1 MFVTTNTSCAS
12 TSRLS
17 KRIGDQSR
25 ARANEFSS
33 EPLSLNKADLVG
45 DCLPK
50 KPRRAMPS
58 TSTEEQLARLLRD
71 VVPTSPFYSRKF
83 AGLATNEFSKLP
95 FTVKAD
101 LVRDQLDNPP
111 YGSTLTLPRGN
122 YCRLHQS
129 SGTSTGRPLRWLD
142 TPDSWDWMLGCW
154 HAMFA
159 QLELKRSDIFFFPF
173 SFGPFLG
180 FWTAFEAASRAGY
193 LSLPGGGLSSTA
205 RLRFLLEQR
214 ATVICCTPT
223 YALHLAELAASEG
236 LDLAGSSVR
245 MLIVAGEPGG
255 GIPETR
261 KRIEEVWGARVYDH
275 YGLTEVGP
283 SAIEATDT
291 PGDLVMLESHYV
303 TEVIDP
309 ATGLPVAEGE
319 PGELVLTNL
328 GRLGSPLIRYRT
340 GDVVRAKRDERGR
353 LLLIGGILGRTDD
366 MIHLRGNNVY
376 PSAIEAVIRR
386 FPAISEFRITVDRTG
401 PLTDLGIEIEPA
413 PGQNQGDLRESVSR
427 EIRDA
432 LLFRADVSVV
442 SPGTLPR
449 YEMKAKRVV
458 VKQ

>member
-1 MFVTTNTSCAS
+1 M
-12 TSRLS
+12 
-17 KRIGDQSR
+17 
-25 ARANEFSS
+25 
-33 EPLSLNKADLVG
+33 P
-45 DCLPK
+45 P
-50 KPRRAMPS
+50 PS
-58 TSTEEQLARLLRD
+58 TDDRLAHLLAD
-71 VVPTSPFYSRKF
+71 VVPQSPFYARKF
-83 AGLATNEFSKLP
+83 AGLRPGPDTFRQLP

-101 LVRDQLDNPP
+101 LVRDQLDHPP
-111 YGSTLTLPRGN
+111 YGSVLTLPFEA

-142 TPDSWDWMLGCW
+142 TPESWNWLLDCW
-154 HAMFA
+154 SALFA
-159 QLELKRSDIFFFPF
+159 RLDLNKSDIFFFPF

-180 FWTAFEAASRAGY
+180 FWTAFEAAARDGY
-193 LSLPGGGLSSTA
+193 LCLPGGGLSSTA
-205 RLRFLLEQR
+205 RLRFLLDHR

-223 YALHLAELAASEG
+223 YALHLAELAAAEG
-236 LDLAGSSVR
+236 LDLASSAVR

-255 GIPETR
+255 GIPATR

-291 PGDLVMLESHYV
+291 PGNLIVLESHYV
-303 TEVIDP
+303 AEVIDP
-309 ATGLPVAEGE
+309 AGTAPVSEGQA
-319 PGELVLTNL
+319 GELVLTNL

-340 GDVVRAKRDERGR
+340 GDVVRARRRGDGT
-353 LLLIGGILGRTDD
+353 LLLEGGILGRTDD

-376 PSAIEAVIRR
+376 PAAIEAVIRR
-386 FPAISEFRITVDRTG
+386 FPGVAEFRITVDRSG
-401 PLTDLGIEIEPA
+401 PLTDLGIEIEPL
-413 PGQNQGDLRESVSR
+413 PNQNDGDLREMVGR

-442 SPGTLPR
+442 PPGTLPR